1 MILLTVIFENSVIG
15 PNDLRAYI
23 LNNVFRFLYE
33 RFVVFDFARV
43 FSDDDFS
50 ANLSLN
56 LMKID
61 YI

>member
-33 RFVVFDFARV
+33 GFVIFDFARV
-43 FSDDDFS
+43 FSDDFS